1 MSGSSLLRLI
11 PQSFFRSNDSG
22 RVLRITVTIRR
33 KCTKLVRGVREA
45 QLRLDIPPKWGIFM
59 KGEENDECE
68 TFKIA
73 RALYDRV
80 ASGSELD
87 EVDILRIATIIT
99 KVIFREIY
107 KPLEVPSLA
116 HWGGQ
121 RILSITNTS
130 MLVSALMASF
140 EESHLRLGLLSGVCM
155 R

>member
-1 MSGSSLLRLI
+1 
-11 PQSFFRSNDSG
+11 
-22 RVLRITVTIRR
+22 
-33 KCTKLVRGVREA
+33 
-45 QLRLDIPPKWGIFM
+45 LRLDIPPKWGIFM

-73 RALYDRV
+73 RALYDQV

-87 EVDILRIATIIT
+87 EVDILRIAAIIT

-107 KPLEVPSLA
+107 KPLEAPSLA
-116 HWGGQ
+116 RWGGQ

-140 EESHLRLGLLSGVCM
+140 EESRLRLGLLSGVCV